1 MAKLKLDL
9 TDLKVESFDSTP
21 DDGPPQGTV
30 FGLGST
36 WGLSTCA
43 NSCGDSCQ
51 VFCSYNNQSCYGSC
65 DTVCIDCETR
75 GCETQAWTCD
85 GSTCASTCSSSCGG
99 TCDCTVAD
107 TCPCI

>member
-1 MAKLKLDL
+1 MAKLRLDL
-9 TDLKVESFDSTP
+9 TDLKVESFDPTP
-21 DDGPPQGTV
+21 DHGPPQGTV

-36 WGLSTCA
+36 WGLSTCN

-65 DTVCIDCETR
+65 DTVCIDCETQ
-75 GCETQAWTCD
+75 GCDTQAWTCD